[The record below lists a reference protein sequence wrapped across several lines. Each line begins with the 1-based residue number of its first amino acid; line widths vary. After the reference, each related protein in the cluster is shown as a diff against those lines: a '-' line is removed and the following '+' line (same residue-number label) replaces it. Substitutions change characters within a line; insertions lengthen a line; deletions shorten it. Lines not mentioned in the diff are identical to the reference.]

1 MEGIEVD
8 LSIRLN
14 ETRASWRLLEA
25 DLGGFG
31 WVEIERLGF
40 TTDDDD
46 VVVTILLQTHR
57 REDEGEWGKAAKL

>member
-40 TTDDDD
+40 TTDDDE
-46 VVVTILLQTHR
+46 VVITILLQIR
-57 REDEGEWGKAAKL
+57 IREDEGEWSKASKL